1 MDNTRNTKNGGTFM
15 TRKGLSFLAAATILV
30 TAVLAAPEARAEDF
44 YKGKTFRFIVG
55 FSPGGG
61 YDTYTRLIARYFSK
75 YVPGNPTTLVQNMT
89 GAGSLI
95 SANYIGRRAKPDGLT
110 GAVFNNSLIVQQ
122 SLGDTKITVPFDK
135 LEWVGAPSRG
145 EIVCMMMAFTGK
157 TTWKDVIES
166 KEPIK
171 IGATRAGS
179 TGYDIPAILNKS
191 MGTNFKLITGY
202 RGTATIR
209 LALEGREV
217 DGFCSQWE
225 SMRVTARGML
235 DNEGGQKLV
244 PFVIDSHSYQDPETK
259 DLPLFKDVLNKEGL
273 QLYNSWAFQMAFQR
287 MLAMAPG
294 TPKDRLEILRKAY
307 EKTLKDPQLL
317 AEAKKAKLVV
327 NYVSGPEVEKL
338 VDGIINMPQHVR
350 ESLSFLVRK

>member
-1 MDNTRNTKNGGTFM
+1 M
-15 TRKGLSFLAAATILV
+15 TRKGLSFLAAAVIAGAAL
-30 TAVLAAPEARAEDF
+30 LAAPETRAEDF

-61 YDTYTRLIARYFSK
+61 YDTYTRLIARYFGR

-110 GAVFNNSLIVQQ
+110 GAVFNNSLIVQ
-122 SLGDTKITVPFDK
+122 SALGDKKAGAVPFDK
-135 LEWVGAPSRG
+135 MEWVGAPSRG
-145 EIVCMMMAFTGK
+145 EIVCMMMAFSGK
-157 TTWKDVIES
+157 TTWNDVINS

-179 TGYDIPAILNKS
+179 TGHDIPAILNKA
-191 MGTNFKLITGY
+191 MGTKLKIITGY

-209 LALEGREV
+209 LALEGREI

-225 SMRVTARGML
+225 SMRVTARSML
-235 DNEGGQKLV
+235 DAEGDQKLV
-244 PFVIDSHSYQDPETK
+244 PFVIDSHSYPDPEIQK
-259 DLPLFKDVLNKEGL
+259 IPLFKDVLNEEGL
-273 QLYNSWAFQMAFQR
+273 KLYNSWAFQMAFQR
-287 MLAMAPG
+287 MLALPPG
-294 TPKDRLEILRKAY
+294 TPKDRLEILQKAY
-307 EKTLKDPQLL
+307 EKTLKDPKLL

-327 NYVSGPEVEKL
+327 TYVPGPEVKKL
-338 VDGIINMPQHVR
+338 VAGILNMPPEVR
-350 ESLSFLVRK
+350 ESLSFLVSQTKK

>member
-1 MDNTRNTKNGGTFM
+1 M
-15 TRKGLSFLAAATILV
+15 TRKGLSFLAAAIIVGATLF
-30 TAVLAAPEARAEDF
+30 AAPKGHAEDF

-61 YDTYTRLIARYFSK
+61 YDTYTRLIARYFGK

-95 SANYIGRRAKPDGLT
+95 SANYIGRRAKPDGLS
-110 GAVFNNSLIVQQ
+110 GAVFNNSLIVQ
-122 SLGDTKITVPFDK
+122 SALGDKKAGAVPFDK
-135 LEWVGAPSRG
+135 MEWVGAPSRG

-157 TTWKDVIES
+157 TTWKDVINS

-179 TGYDIPAILNKS
+179 TGHDIPAILNKA
-191 MGTNFKLITGY
+191 MGTKLKIITGY

-235 DNEGGQKLV
+235 DAEGDQKLV
-244 PFVIDSHSYQDPETK
+244 PFVIDSHSYPDPEIQK
-259 DLPLFKDVLNKEGL
+259 IPLFKDVLNEEGL
-273 QLYNSWAFQMAFQR
+273 KLYNSWAFQMAFQR
-287 MLAMAPG
+287 MLALPPG

-307 EKTLKDPQLL
+307 AKTLKDPQML

-327 NYVSGPEVEKL
+327 TPVSGPEVKRL
-338 VDGIINMPQHVR
+338 VDGILNMPPEVR
-350 ESLSFLVRK
+350 ESLSFLVGQTKK

>member
-1 MDNTRNTKNGGTFM
+1 M
-15 TRKGLSFLAAATILV
+15 TRKGLSFLAAAVIAGAAL
-30 TAVLAAPEARAEDF
+30 LAAPETSAEDF

-61 YDTYTRLIARYFSK
+61 YDTYTRLIARYFGR

-110 GAVFNNSLIVQQ
+110 GAVFNNSLIVQ
-122 SLGDTKITVPFDK
+122 SALGDKKAGAVPFDK
-135 LEWVGAPSRG
+135 MEWVGAPSRG
-145 EIVCMMMAFTGK
+145 EIVCMMMAFSGK
-157 TTWKDVIES
+157 TTWNDVINS

-179 TGYDIPAILNKS
+179 TGHDIPAILNKA
-191 MGTNFKLITGY
+191 MGTKLKIITGY

-209 LALEGREV
+209 LALEGREI

-225 SMRVTARGML
+225 SMRVTARSML
-235 DNEGGQKLV
+235 DAEGDQKLV
-244 PFVIDSHSYQDPETK
+244 PFVIDSHSYPDPEIQK
-259 DLPLFKDVLNKEGL
+259 IPLFKDVLNEEGL
-273 QLYNSWAFQMAFQR
+273 KLYNSWAFQMAFQR
-287 MLAMAPG
+287 MLALPPG
-294 TPKDRLEILRKAY
+294 TPKDRLEILQKAY
-307 EKTLKDPQLL
+307 EKTLKDPKLL

-327 NYVSGPEVEKL
+327 TYVPGPEVKKL
-338 VDGIINMPQHVR
+338 VAGILNMPAEVR
-350 ESLSFLVRK
+350 ESLSFLVSQTKK

>member
-1 MDNTRNTKNGGTFM
+1 M
-15 TRKGLSFLAAATILV
+15 TRKGLSFLAAALIVGAALF
-30 TAVLAAPEARAEDF
+30 AAPEARAEDF
-44 YKGKTFRFIVG
+44 YKDKTFRFIVG

-61 YDTYTRLIARYFSK
+61 YDTYTRLIARYFGR

-95 SANYIGRRAKPDGLT
+95 SANYIGRRAKPDGLS
-110 GAVFNNSLIVQQ
+110 GAVFNNSLIVQ
-122 SLGDTKITVPFDK
+122 SALGDKKAGAVPFDK
-135 LEWVGAPSRG
+135 MEWVGAPSRG

-157 TTWKDVIES
+157 TTWKDVINS

-179 TGYDIPAILNKS
+179 TGHDIPAILNKA
-191 MGTNFKLITGY
+191 MGTKLKIITGY

-225 SMRVTARGML
+225 SMRVTARSML
-235 DNEGGQKLV
+235 DAEGDQKLV
-244 PFVIDSHSYQDPETK
+244 PFVIDSHSYPDPEIQNI
-259 DLPLFKDVLNKEGL
+259 PLFKDVLNEEGL
-273 QLYNSWAFQMAFQR
+273 KLYNSWAFQMAFQR
-287 MLAMAPG
+287 MLALPPG
-294 TPKDRLEILRKAY
+294 TPKDRLEILRTAY
-307 EKTLKDPQLL
+307 EKTLKDPKLL

-327 NYVSGPEVEKL
+327 TYVPGPEVERL
-338 VDGIINMPQHVR
+338 VGGILNMPPEVR
-350 ESLSFLVRK
+350 ESLSFLVSQTKK

>member
-1 MDNTRNTKNGGTFM
+1 M
-15 TRKGLSFLAAATILV
+15 TRKGLSFLAAAIILG
-30 TAVLAAPEARAEDF
+30 AALYATPEARAEDF
-44 YKGKTFRFIVG
+44 YKNKTFRFIVG

-61 YDTYTRLIARYFSK
+61 YDTYTRLIARYFGK

-95 SANYIGRRAKPDGLT
+95 SATYIGRRAKPDGLS
-110 GAVFNNSLIVQQ
+110 GAVFNNSLIVQKA
-122 SLGDTKITVPFDK
+122 LGDKKAGAVPFEK
-135 LEWVGAPSRG
+135 MEWAGAPSKG
-145 EIVCMMMAFTGK
+145 EIVCMMMAFSGK
-157 TTWKDVIES
+157 TTWKDVINS

-179 TGYDIPAILNKS
+179 TGHDIPAILNKA
-191 MGTNFKLITGY
+191 MGTKFKIVTGY

-225 SMRVTARGML
+225 SMRVTARSML
-235 DNEGGQKLV
+235 DAEGDQKLV
-244 PFVIDSHSYQDPETK
+244 PFVIDSYSYPDPEIQNI
-259 DLPLFKDVLNKEGL
+259 PLFKDVLNKEAL

-287 MLAMAPG
+287 MLALPPG
-294 TPKDRLEILRKAY
+294 TPKDRVKLLQTAY
-307 EKTLKDPQLL
+307 AKTLKDPQLL
-317 AEAKKAKLVV
+317 AEAKKSKVLITP
-327 NYVSGPEVEKL
+327 VSGAEVEKL

-350 ESLSFLVRK
+350 ESLSFLVRKSKK

>member
-1 MDNTRNTKNGGTFM
+1 M
-15 TRKGLSFLAAATILV
+15 TRKGLSFLAAAVIAGAAL
-30 TAVLAAPEARAEDF
+30 LAAPQTHAEDF

-61 YDTYTRLIARYFSK
+61 YDTYTRLIARYFGR

-110 GAVFNNSLIVQQ
+110 GAVFNNSLIVQ
-122 SLGDTKITVPFDK
+122 SALGDKKAGAVPFDK
-135 LEWVGAPSRG
+135 MEWVGAPSRG
-145 EIVCMMMAFTGK
+145 EIVCMMMAFSGK
-157 TTWKDVIES
+157 TTWNDVINS

-179 TGYDIPAILNKS
+179 TGHDIPAILNKA
-191 MGTNFKLITGY
+191 MGTNLKIITGY

-209 LALEGREV
+209 LALEGREI

-225 SMRVTARGML
+225 SMRVTARSML
-235 DNEGGQKLV
+235 DAEGDQKLV
-244 PFVIDSHSYQDPETK
+244 PFVIDSHSYPDPEIQK
-259 DLPLFKDVLNKEGL
+259 IPLFKDVLNEEGL
-273 QLYNSWAFQMAFQR
+273 KLYNSWAFQMAFQR
-287 MLAMAPG
+287 MLALPPG
-294 TPKDRLEILRKAY
+294 TPKDRLEILQKAY
-307 EKTLKDPQLL
+307 EKTLKDPKLL

-327 NYVSGPEVEKL
+327 TYVPGPEVKKL
-338 VDGIINMPQHVR
+338 VDGIINMPAEVR
-350 ESLSFLVRK
+350 ESLSFLVSQTKK

>member
-1 MDNTRNTKNGGTFM
+1 M
-15 TRKGLSFLAAATILV
+15 TRKGLSFLAAAIIGGAALF
-30 TAVLAAPEARAEDF
+30 AAPEGRAEDF

-61 YDTYTRLIARYFSK
+61 YDTYTRLIARYFGK

-95 SANYIGRRAKPDGLT
+95 SANYIGRRAKPDGLS
-110 GAVFNNSLIVQQ
+110 GAVFNNSLIVQ
-122 SLGDTKITVPFDK
+122 SALGDKKAGAVPFDK

-157 TTWKDVIES
+157 TTWKDVVNS

-179 TGYDIPAILNKS
+179 TGHDIPAILNKAL
-191 MGTNFKLITGY
+191 GTNLKIITGY

-225 SMRVTARGML
+225 SMRVTARSML
-235 DNEGGQKLV
+235 DAEGDQKLV
-244 PFVIDSHSYQDPETK
+244 PFVIHSHSYPDPEIQNI
-259 DLPLFKDVLNKEGL
+259 PLFKDVLNEEGL
-273 QLYNSWAFQMAFQR
+273 KLYNSWAFQMAFQR
-287 MLAMAPG
+287 MLALPPG
-294 TPKDRLEILRKAY
+294 TPKDRVEILRKAY
-307 EKTLKDPQLL
+307 EKTVKDPQLL
-317 AEAKKAKLVV
+317 AEAKKAKLVFT
-327 NYVSGPEVEKL
+327 YVPGPEVEKL
-338 VDGIINMPQHVR
+338 VDGIINMPPEVK
-350 ESLSFLVRK
+350 ESLSFLVSQAKK

>member
-1 MDNTRNTKNGGTFM
+1 M
-15 TRKGLSFLAAATILV
+15 TRKGLSFLAAAIIVGAALF
-30 TAVLAAPEARAEDF
+30 AAPEGRAEDF

-61 YDTYTRLIARYFSK
+61 YDTYTRLIARYFGR

-95 SANYIGRRAKPDGLT
+95 SANYIGRRAKPDGLS
-110 GAVFNNSLIVQQ
+110 GAVFNNSLIVQ
-122 SLGDTKITVPFDK
+122 SALGDKKAGAVPFDK
-135 LEWVGAPSRG
+135 MEWVGAPSRG

-157 TTWKDVIES
+157 TTWKDVINS

-179 TGYDIPAILNKS
+179 TGHDIPAILNKA
-191 MGTNFKLITGY
+191 MGTKLKIITGY

-225 SMRVTARGML
+225 SMRVTARSML
-235 DNEGGQKLV
+235 DAEGDQKLV
-244 PFVIDSHSYQDPETK
+244 PFVIDSHSYPDPEIQK
-259 DLPLFKDVLNKEGL
+259 IPLFKDVLNEEGL
-273 QLYNSWAFQMAFQR
+273 KLYNSWAFQMAFQR
-287 MLAMAPG
+287 MLALPPG
-294 TPKDRLEILRKAY
+294 TPKDRLEILRAAY
-307 EKTLKDPQLL
+307 EKTVKDPKLL
-317 AEAKKAKLVV
+317 AEAKKAKLVFT
-327 NYVSGPEVEKL
+327 YVPGPEVEKL
-338 VDGIINMPQHVR
+338 VSGILEMPPEVK
-350 ESLSFLVRK
+350 ESLSFLVSQTKK

>member
-1 MDNTRNTKNGGTFM
+1 MKH
-15 TRKGLSFLAAATILV
+15 KGLRCLAAAVILG
-30 TAVLAAPEARAEDF
+30 TAVLTGAAAHAEDF

-95 SANYIGRRAKPDGLT
+95 SANYVGRRARPDGLT
-110 GAVFNNSLIVQQ
+110 GAVFNNSLIVQK
-122 SLGDTKITVPFDK
+122 SLGDKKVTVPFEK

-157 TTWKDVIES
+157 TTLKDVLAS

-171 IGATRAGS
+171 MGATRAGS
-179 TGYDIPAILNKS
+179 TGYDIPVIMNKV

-225 SMRVTARGML
+225 SMRVTARSML
-235 DNEGGQKLV
+235 DAEGGQKLV

-259 DLPLFKDVLNKEGL
+259 NLPLFKDVIKSKEGL
-273 QLYNSWAFQMAFQR
+273 QIYNSWASQMAFQR
-287 MLAMAPG
+287 MLALPPG
-294 TPKDRLEILRKAY
+294 TPKDRLEILRTAY
-307 EKTLKDPQLL
+307 AKTLKDPQML
-317 AEAKKAKLVV
+317 AEAKKAKLVITP
-327 NYVSGPEVEKL
+327 VSGPDVERL
-338 VDGIINMPQHVR
+338 VDEIINMPQHVK

>member
-1 MDNTRNTKNGGTFM
+1 MK
-15 TRKGLSFLAAATILV
+15 RKGFSFLAAAVIASAAL
-30 TAVLAAPEARAEDF
+30 LAAPEARAEDF

-61 YDTYTRLIARYFSK
+61 YDTYTRLIARYFGR

-110 GAVFNNSLIVQQ
+110 GAVFNNSLIVQ
-122 SLGDTKITVPFDK
+122 SALGDKKAGAVPFDK
-135 LEWVGAPSRG
+135 MEWVGAPSRG
-145 EIVCMMMAFTGK
+145 EIVCMMMAFSGK
-157 TTWKDVIES
+157 TTWKDVINS

-179 TGYDIPAILNKS
+179 TGHDIPAILNKA
-191 MGTNFKLITGY
+191 MGTKLKIITGY

-209 LALEGREV
+209 LALEGREI

-225 SMRVTARGML
+225 SMRVTARSML
-235 DNEGGQKLV
+235 DAEGDQKLV
-244 PFVIDSHSYQDPETK
+244 PFVIDSHSYPDPEIQK
-259 DLPLFKDVLNKEGL
+259 IPLFKDVLNEEGL
-273 QLYNSWAFQMAFQR
+273 KLYNSWAFQMAFQR
-287 MLAMAPG
+287 MLALPPG
-294 TPKDRLEILRKAY
+294 TPKDRLEILQKAY
-307 EKTLKDPQLL
+307 EKTLKDPKLL

-327 NYVSGPEVEKL
+327 TYVPGPEVKKL
-338 VDGIINMPQHVR
+338 VDGIINMPAEVR
-350 ESLSFLVRK
+350 ESLSFLVSQTKK

>member
-1 MDNTRNTKNGGTFM
+1 M
-15 TRKGLSFLAAATILV
+15 TRKGLSFLAAAVIVGAAL
-30 TAVLAAPEARAEDF
+30 LAAPETRAEDF

-61 YDTYTRLIARYFSK
+61 YDTYTRLIARYFGR

-95 SANYIGRRAKPDGLT
+95 SANYIGRRAKPDGLS
-110 GAVFNNSLIVQQ
+110 GAVFNNSLIVQAA
-122 SLGDTKITVPFDK
+122 LGDKKAGAVPFGEM
-135 LEWVGAPSRG
+135 EWVGAPSRG
-145 EIVCMMMAFTGK
+145 EIVCMMMTFSGK
-157 TTWKDVIES
+157 TTWKDVINS

-179 TGYDIPAILNKS
+179 TGHDIPAILNKA
-191 MGTNFKLITGY
+191 MGTNLKIITGY

-225 SMRVTARGML
+225 SMRVTARSML
-235 DNEGGQKLV
+235 DAEGDQKLV
-244 PFVIDSHSYQDPETK
+244 PFVIDSHSYPDPEIQNI
-259 DLPLFKDVLNKEGL
+259 PLFKDVLNEEGL
-273 QLYNSWAFQMAFQR
+273 KLYNSWAFQMAFQR
-287 MLAMAPG
+287 MLALPPG
-294 TPKDRLEILRKAY
+294 TPKDRVDILRKAY
-307 EKTLKDPQLL
+307 EKTLKDPKLL

-327 NYVSGPEVEKL
+327 TYVPGPEVEKL
-338 VDGIINMPQHVR
+338 VDGIINMPPEVR
-350 ESLSFLVRK
+350 ENLSFLVGQTKK

>member
-1 MDNTRNTKNGGTFM
+1 M
-15 TRKGLSFLAAATILV
+15 TRKGLSFLAAAVILGS
-30 TAVLAAPEARAEDF
+30 ALYAAPEARAEDF

-61 YDTYTRLIARYFSK
+61 YDTYTRLIARYFGK

-95 SANYIGRRAKPDGLT
+95 SANYIGRRAKPDGLA
-110 GAVFNNSLIVQQ
+110 GAVFNNSLIVQAA
-122 SLGDTKITVPFDK
+122 LGDKKAGAVPFDK
-135 LEWVGAPSRG
+135 MEWAGAPSKG
-145 EIVCMMMAFTGK
+145 EIVCMMMAFSGK
-157 TTWKDVIES
+157 TTWKDVINS

-179 TGYDIPAILNKS
+179 TGHDIPAILNKA
-191 MGTNFKLITGY
+191 MGTKFKIVTGY

-235 DNEGGQKLV
+235 DAEGDQKLV
-244 PFVIDSHSYQDPETK
+244 PFVIDSHTYPDPEIQSI
-259 DLPLFKDVLNKEGL
+259 PLFKDVLNKEAL
-273 QLYNSWAFQMAFQR
+273 ELYNSWAFQMAFQR
-287 MLAMAPG
+287 MLALPPG
-294 TPKDRLEILRKAY
+294 TPKDRVKILQDGLR
-307 EKTLKDPQLL
+307 EDP
-317 AEAKKAKLVV
+317 E
-327 NYVSGPEVEKL
+327 GPRTCW
-338 VDGIINMPQHVR
+338 PR
-350 ESLSFLVRK
+350 PRSRRS